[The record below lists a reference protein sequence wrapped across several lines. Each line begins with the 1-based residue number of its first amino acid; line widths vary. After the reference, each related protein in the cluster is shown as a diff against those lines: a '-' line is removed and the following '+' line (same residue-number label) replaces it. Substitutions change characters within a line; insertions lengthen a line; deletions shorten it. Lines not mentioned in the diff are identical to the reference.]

1 MAARYNFGN
10 AHGGA
15 AAYARAHERAAA
27 TGPDAIHVEA
37 AARLA
42 RVSPESIQHAWRRG
56 DLQPLS
62 VVEVGKRA
70 TFATDAVEAWA
81 RSKRLIF

>member
-1 MAARYNFGN
+1 MAARHNFRN
-10 AHGGA
+10 AEGGA

-27 TGPDAIHVEA
+27 TAPEAIHLEA

-42 RVSPESIQHAWRRG
+42 RVSSESIQHAWRRG

-62 VVEVGKRA
+62 VQEDGKRA
-70 TFATDAVEAWA
+70 TFAPDAVKAWA
-81 RSKRLIF
+81 RSRRLIF